1 MTTGS
6 AAKADGSIS
15 VARFPRA
22 LQFVHWALAIT
33 VCVQFSLILV
43 LRQLQSLDFGQ
54 LVLAAHRQCGTL
66 VLALMLLRGV
76 LALRLRAPASAGLPL
91 WQRAAAAAAHLA
103 TFAVLLAQPIL
114 GFLVTWSR
122 GDKVEILKVMTLPA
136 LVKLSNETGVE
147 LERWH
152 KYLAYGLLA
161 LVALHLGAVV
171 FNKLVRKVSVVER
184 MLPEPPV
191 DRLSQ
196 HVPLPAQLALC
207 CGGILAMTLVAGLY
221 GAHQYSTFN
230 KLRADFDETEVAV
243 LDDLRAAQLPLE
255 VLATAPSGAAQ
266 VASTVKAFPARL
278 ADPTAKAAAQAAGAA
293 LEKMA
298 AGDASA
304 LAGARSQLQSAV
316 DTQFMRVFQR
326 RLDLVQIA
334 SKGHDLIILTLAPTV
349 LLSAALAFLLSRS
362 ILSGLS
368 RARAVVRRVEAGVE
382 VGDIKVSG
390 QGELAQLMG
399 DILAMRDAVERRQA
413 ESHAQQLRQ
422 RAEMEALEREQSDRQ
437 AEAQRRLAEEQ
448 GAIVEAVG
456 GALHALAQGELR
468 RRLDQPFP
476 GDYDRIRDD
485 LNDTMAKLEAAMR
498 TIAEAVS
505 SIGAGS
511 KDMALAAG
519 DLSRRA
525 EGEAAAIEETVSALR
540 DITQQVKSSADGAHE
555 IATVATAAKS
565 DADVSRQVVT
575 EAMQAMDEIQAS
587 SDQISQIVG
596 VIDEIAYQTNLL
608 ALNAGV
614 EAARAGDA
622 GRGFAIV
629 AQEVRALAQRSADSA
644 REIKGL
650 IETSNRRVGVG
661 VNLVGRT
668 GDALARI
675 AEQVIA
681 MDQLVAAIAV
691 STQEQSRSLD
701 QVNRS
706 VGHLDG
712 VVRQNSLMARQTTE
726 AVKLLNGETAN
737 LDELVRQFYVDRE
750 TAQEPLRRSA

>member
-6 AAKADGSIS
+6 AAPADGAAPL
-15 VARFPRA
+15 ARFPRA

-66 VLALMLLRGV
+66 VLVLMLARGL
-76 LALRLRAPASAGLPL
+76 LAFRLRSPGSIASPL
-91 WQRAAAAAAHLA
+91 WQRASATAVHLA
-103 TFAVLLAQPIL
+103 TFALLLAQPIL

-122 GDKVEILKVMTLPA
+122 GDKVVILKYLTLPT
-136 LVKLSNETGVE
+136 LVKLSNETGVQLE
-147 LERWH
+147 LWH
-152 KYLAYGLLA
+152 KYLAYGLLG
-161 LVALHLGAVV
+161 LVAVHLGAVV
-171 FNKLVRKVSVVER
+171 FNRLVRKVSVVER

-196 HVPLPAQLALC
+196 HVPLPVQLALC
-207 CGGILAMTLVAGLY
+207 CGGILAMTLTAGLY

-230 KLRADFDETEVAV
+230 KLRADFDDTEVSV
-243 LDDLRAAQLPLE
+243 LDDLRAAQVPLE
-255 VLATAPSGAAQ
+255 ALAMAPTGAAQ

-293 LEKMA
+293 LEKVA
-298 AGDASA
+298 AGDATA
-304 LAGARSQLQSAV
+304 LATARAQLQSAV

-349 LLSAALAFLLSRS
+349 ILSGALAFLLSRS
-362 ILSGLS
+362 ILSGLA
-368 RARAVVRRVEAGVE
+368 RARAVVRRVGAGVE

-390 QGELAQLMG
+390 GGELAQLMG
-399 DILAMRDAVERRQA
+399 DILQMRDAVERRQG
-413 ESHAQQLRQ
+413 ESHAEQLRQ
-422 RAEMEALEREQSDRQ
+422 RAEMEALEREQSAQ
-437 AEAQRRLAEEQ
+437 AAEAQRRIAEEQ
-448 GAIVEAVG
+448 GAIVTAVG
-456 GALHALAQGELR
+456 NALHALSQGELR

-476 GDYDRIRDD
+476 GEYDRIRSD

-498 TIAEAVS
+498 TIADAVG

-511 KDMALAAG
+511 KDMELAAS

-540 DITQQVKSSADGAHE
+540 NITEQVRSSAAGAHE

-565 DADVSRQVVT
+565 DADASRQVVG
-575 EAMQAMDEIQAS
+575 EAIQAMDEIQAS
-587 SDQISQIVG
+587 SDQISQVVG

-614 EAARAGDA
+614 EAARAGEA

-650 IETSNRRVGVG
+650 IETSNRRVGTG
-661 VNLVGRT
+661 VSLVGRT
-668 GDALARI
+668 GEALSRI

-691 STQEQSRSLD
+691 STQEQSRNLD

-712 VVRQNSLMARQTTE
+712 VVRQNSVMARQTTE
-726 AVKLLNGETAN
+726 AVKLLNGETTN
-737 LDELVRQFYVDRE
+737 LDDLVRQFQVDRE
-750 TAQEPLRRSA
+750 IAPEPMRRSA